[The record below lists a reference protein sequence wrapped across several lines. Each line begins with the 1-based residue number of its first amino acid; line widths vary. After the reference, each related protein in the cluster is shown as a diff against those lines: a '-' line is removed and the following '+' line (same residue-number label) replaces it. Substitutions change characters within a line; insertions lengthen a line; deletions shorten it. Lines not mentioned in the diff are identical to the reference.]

1 MEKYQGVAMTD
12 GINRKTHIFPLSA
25 IIKAYHASW
34 HTALPMNLGHD
45 RTKPVGYTMLTGI
58 SMEPGKAYVTN
69 ESAIM
74 ETKEEY
80 EIMQKMISA
89 YDNKIFCV
97 EHKNELDTLT
107 KKLRGVLSDEF
118 RVAPVGQAVAIKD
131 KDLVYRLFP
140 EWSQTIKDGLADV
153 RDLQPVYTKSEN
165 GEKGFLIPGVYYKD
179 GYLLFGHQF
188 FRRSL
193 SILNSTNEEFFN
205 SFEKMR
211 DIPGAEIK
219 LALDMDMVGLAGTEH
234 PELEYQYIWGPHFND
249 DLDCIPE
256 GVTCHENEYYDNLF
270 SNLLSTQF
278 YWHIQDGKR
287 TFECEELCDKE
298 NVSFD
303 DGKTMLWGCRYVH
316 SMINPSTGLPTHLD
330 GAIRIYNDVQI
341 LDRIDSKT
349 DISKYGKDSE
359 YIKLW
364 RIDNDFSVALWKEL
378 ISSFYRENTLIGEYF
393 DGVDEKYDQIK
404 KESNEHNSVVKRP
417 NSFAHIQFS
426 SGDGVRVYLRYI
438 NKFNIAADRDIGVSN
453 KDCFITYGGEKE
465 KIIDADT
472 ITLLKYLKHKGLS
485 LRMPVTS
492 QIAFGDMIYNFPTLC
507 CKSSLVVDIV
517 ISAIKEL
524 CEVWVRK
531 GDDRL
536 ISFGLMVNL
545 ATEAVHIS
553 FASHVNDLFKLL
565 GSLPKLSDVTFEEWI
580 ETIYKQN
587 NKYRVAEDQPNKF
600 QLIHG
605 DVLCFKRL
613 IVDPTKIKKIWM
625 EDEIVHAQLNITKA
639 EGEELLQHK
648 ITCAPF
654 YRIIEDKCS
663 KCGKDYAQC
672 SCLKFIDDDVS
683 DEVVKADLLGLI
695 WTNRNA
701 YFPDGQLELI

>member
-1 MEKYQGVAMTD
+1 M
-12 GINRKTHIFPLSA
+12 
-25 IIKAYHASW
+25 
-34 HTALPMNLGHD
+34 
-45 RTKPVGYTMLTGI
+45 
-58 SMEPGKAYVTN
+58 
-69 ESAIM
+69 
-74 ETKEEY
+74 
-80 EIMQKMISA
+80 

-107 KKLRGVLSDEF
+107 KKLRGGLSDEF

-472 ITLLKYLKHKGLS
+472 ITLLKCLKHKGLS

-531 GDDRL
+531 RDDRL

>member
-1 MEKYQGVAMTD
+1 
-12 GINRKTHIFPLSA
+12 
-25 IIKAYHASW
+25 
-34 HTALPMNLGHD
+34 
-45 RTKPVGYTMLTGI
+45 
-58 SMEPGKAYVTN
+58 
-69 ESAIM
+69 
-74 ETKEEY
+74 
-80 EIMQKMISA
+80 
-89 YDNKIFCV
+89 
-97 EHKNELDTLT
+97 
-107 KKLRGVLSDEF
+107 
-118 RVAPVGQAVAIKD
+118 
-131 KDLVYRLFP
+131 
-140 EWSQTIKDGLADV
+140 
-153 RDLQPVYTKSEN
+153 
-165 GEKGFLIPGVYYKD
+165 
-179 GYLLFGHQF
+179 
-188 FRRSL
+188 
-193 SILNSTNEEFFN
+193 
-205 SFEKMR
+205 MR

-393 DGVDEKYDQIK
+393 DSVDEKYDQIK

-531 GDDRL
+531 RDDRL

>member
-58 SMEPGKAYVTN
+58 YMEPGKAYVTN

-74 ETKEEY
+74 EAKEEY

-349 DISKYGKDSE
+349 DISKYDILLLDVEMKNMNGIELAKRIRKDNNRAEIIFITSHFE
-359 YIKLW
+359 FVGEGYEVDALHYLIKP
-364 RIDNDFSVALWKEL
+364 
-378 ISSFYRENTLIGEYF
+378 ISA
-393 DGVDEKYDQIK
+393 EKLTQVLTKAAEKILV
-404 KESNEHNSVVKRP
+404 EPPSVVISCEGETVKLYESDILYVE
-417 NSFAHIQFS
+417 SFLH
-426 SGDGVRVYLRYI
+426 Y
-438 NKFNIAADRDIGVSN
+438 
-453 KDCFITYGGEKE
+453 
-465 KIIDADT
+465 
-472 ITLLKYLKHKGLS
+472 
-485 LRMPVTS
+485 
-492 QIAFGDMIYNFPTLC
+492 
-507 CKSSLVVDIV
+507 IV
-517 ISAIKEL
+517 IHTKDKEYKIKENISVF
-524 CEVWVRK
+524 ENKVS
-531 GDDRL
+531 DD
-536 ISFGLMVNL
+536 
-545 ATEAVHIS
+545 
-553 FASHVNDLFKLL
+553 
-565 GSLPKLSDVTFEEWI
+565 
-580 ETIYKQN
+580 
-587 NKYRVAEDQPNKF
+587 
-600 QLIHG
+600 
-605 DVLCFKRL
+605 
-613 IVDPTKIKKIWM
+613 
-625 EDEIVHAQLNITKA
+625 
-639 EGEELLQHK
+639 
-648 ITCAPF
+648 F
-654 YRIIEDKCS
+654 YRIHRSYLVSLKYITRISRTSVNIGSTELPLSRGKYDDINRAFIEH
-663 KCGKDYAQC
+663 
-672 SCLKFIDDDVS
+672 
-683 DEVVKADLLGLI
+683 
-695 WTNRNA
+695 N
-701 YFPDGQLELI
+701 

>member
-58 SMEPGKAYVTN
+58 YMEPGKAYVTN

-80 EIMQKMISA
+80 EIMQKMISS

-234 PELEYQYIWGPHFND
+234 PELEYQYIWGSHFND

>member
-58 SMEPGKAYVTN
+58 YMEPGKAYVTN

-193 SILNSTNEEFFN
+193 SINSTNEEFFN